1 MAEEAPV
8 REILPPKEI
17 DEAARE
23 WRDAVTEFVG
33 WTPDMLRVQIL
44 ENPADPAGPES
55 VQFTVENLKVKEEYG
70 HSVNGMYGFGAD
82 SIWGKLLAESV
93 RNPDARNDT
102 IMIPSPQ
109 EPLTIDGVKISTEE
123 TETPDRLRLKM
134 EVSPK
139 NKLGADTQF
148 FSRVVGVQL
157 ETYFASALSGW
168 EPSPDSQL
176 RPTEEGG
183 FEASFII
190 ESDRVGKEVEGKI
203 RWTGPDQSLLRG
215 DSGNFGLTVT
225 LHPGI
230 QKARTV

>member
-1 MAEEAPV
+1 MPEEAPV

-33 WTPDMLRVQIL
+33 WSPDMLRVQIL

-55 VQFTVENLKVKEEYG
+55 VRFTVENLKVKEEHG
-70 HSVNGMYGFGAD
+70 HFVKEMYGFGAD
-82 SIWGKLLAESV
+82 SLWGKLLAESV
-93 RNPDARNDT
+93 RDPDARNDT
-102 IMIPSPQ
+102 IMVPSPQ
-109 EPLTIDGVKISTEE
+109 EPLAIDGVKISTEE
-123 TETPDRLRLKM
+123 TEAHGRLRLKM
-134 EVSPK
+134 KISTE
-139 NKLGADTQF
+139 NKLGADTKF
-148 FSRVVGVQL
+148 FSRVVGEEL
-157 ETYFASALSGW
+157 EAYFASALSGW
-168 EPSPDSQL
+168 EPSPESQL
-176 RPTEEGG
+176 RPNEEGG

-190 ESDRVGKEVEGKI
+190 ESDMVGKEVEGKI
-203 RWTGPDQSLLRG
+203 RWTGPDQSPLKG